1 MMFDQV
7 DAPSMQGAKST
18 LSRYWVQ
25 RRAKPTKVIEGH
37 GGQGHEGANL
47 CTFIVHVA
55 LPVPA
60 RSQPSRRKARIG
72 FLAEPPADQVMLS
85 HHRAVSPGPARAW
98 LCRGRE
104 RQHRVS
110 VGEGRHERLTGL
122 VRQRDQG
129 RCELQPQYGAQ
140 GDRGSV

>member
-1 MMFDQV
+1 
-7 DAPSMQGAKST
+7 MQGAKST

-72 FLAEPPADQVMLS
+72 FLAEPPADQVML
-85 HHRAVSPGPARAW
+85 RTVIEPFRQGLRELGYVEGENVSIAFRWA
-98 LCRGRE
+98 
-104 RQHRVS
+104 
-110 VGEGRHERLTGL
+110 EGRHERLTGL

-140 GDRGSV
+140 GDRGLV